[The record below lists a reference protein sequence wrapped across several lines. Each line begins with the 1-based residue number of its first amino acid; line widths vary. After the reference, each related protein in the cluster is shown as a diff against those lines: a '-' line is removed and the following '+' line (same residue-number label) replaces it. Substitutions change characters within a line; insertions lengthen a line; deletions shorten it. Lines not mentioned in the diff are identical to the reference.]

1 MHRTNIELDERLVA
15 EAKKLTH
22 LKTKKELVHYALQEL
37 VRKKKRKQLLK
48 LAGKVEWKGNL
59 EAMRKSRV

>member
-1 MHRTNIELDERLVA
+1 MHRTNLELDERLVA

-22 LKTKKELVHYALQEL
+22 LKTKKALVHYALQEL

-59 EAMRKSRV
+59 QELRKSRV